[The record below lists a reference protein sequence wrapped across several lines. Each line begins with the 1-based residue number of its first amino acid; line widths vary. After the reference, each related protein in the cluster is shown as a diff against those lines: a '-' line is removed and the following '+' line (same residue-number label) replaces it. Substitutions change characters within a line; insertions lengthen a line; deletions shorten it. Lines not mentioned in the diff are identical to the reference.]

1 MSFISIGIGATLGAW
16 IRWGLSLLF
25 NQGQFPYGTL
35 LANIAGAYLM
45 GIALAILLHF
55 PQLNQETK
63 LLVTTGFLGGLTTF
77 STFSA
82 EAFTYLQKQ
91 EYSWLMM
98 HIGSNV
104 VGSILFTFLGYMTV
118 QMIKQ

>member
-1 MSFISIGIGATLGAW
+1 LSFISIGIGATLGAW

-45 GIALAILLHF
+45 GVALAILLHF